1 MAKLVSK
8 AVEEVITLP
17 ILGIIKE
24 RVEIV
29 IAEPEPNKIS
39 VTINNTF
46 FLPEHLYFF
55 LYYSSSISRDFLL
68 NFYHDVF
75 PFDILV
81 I

>member
-8 AVEEVITLP
+8 AVEEVTTLP

-29 IAEPEPNKIS
+29 IAEPEPNKIP

-46 FLPEHLYFF
+46 FY
-55 LYYSSSISRDFLL
+55 
-68 NFYHDVF
+68 
-75 PFDILV
+75 
-81 I
+81 